1 MVNTI
6 HLVRHGHHAML
17 GHRLCGRMPGVQLD
31 DRGCRQMA
39 GCAEL
44 IGRTPAAIQSS
55 PQRRAQQSA
64 SILASH
70 FGLPVEIVP
79 AVDEID
85 YGEWT
90 SLAFAD
96 LDGDARWNRWN
107 VQRGTSRP
115 PGGESMWALQE
126 RVVRHL
132 EQLRRVEANGA
143 IVIVSHAEPIRA
155 ALLHYS
161 RIPLDNF
168 LSVDVDPASI
178 STLEVDQAG
187 IRVTQIN
194 QQVPACESR
203 SLV

>member
-70 FGLPVEIVP
+70 FGLPVEIAP

-107 VQRGTSRP
+107 AQRGTSRP
-115 PGGESMWALQE
+115 PGGESMRALQQ
-126 RVVRHL
+126 RMVRHL
-132 EQLRRVEANGA
+132 EQLRRVEANAAA
-143 IVIVSHAEPIRA
+143 IVIVSHAEPI
-155 ALLHYS
+155 
-161 RIPLDNF
+161 
-168 LSVDVDPASI
+168 
-178 STLEVDQAG
+178 
-187 IRVTQIN
+187 
-194 QQVPACESR
+194 
-203 SLV
+203 

>member
-1 MVNTI
+1 MRKRAAGPVPSSRMKLEAAMVNTI
-6 HLVRHGHHAML
+6 HLVRHGQHAML
-17 GHRLCGRMPGVQLD
+17 GHRLCGGMPGVQLE

-39 GCAEL
+39 STAAL

-64 SILASH
+64 SILAWH
-70 FGLPVEIVP
+70 FGLAVEIFP

-96 LDGDARWNRWN
+96 LEGDPRWHRWNER
-107 VQRGTSRP
+107 RGTTSP
-115 PGGESMWALQE
+115 PGGESMRALQQ

-132 EQLRRVEANGA
+132 EQLRRVESDGA
-143 IVIVSHAEPIRA
+143 IVIVSHAELIRA

-161 RIPLDNF
+161 GIPLDNF

-178 STLEVDQAG
+178 STLVADQ
-187 IRVTQIN
+187 
-194 QQVPACESR
+194 
-203 SLV
+203 

>member
-17 GHRLCGRMPGVQLD
+17 GHRLCGRTPGVQLD
-31 DRGCRQMA
+31 ERGCEQMA
-39 GCAEL
+39 CCAKL

-64 SILASH
+64 SILAWR
-70 FGLPVEIVP
+70 FGLAVEIVP

-96 LDGDARWNRWN
+96 LEADARWNSWN
-107 VQRGTSRP
+107 SGRGTSRP
-115 PGGESMWALQE
+115 PGGESMRALQQ
-126 RVVRHL
+126 RIVRHL
-132 EQLRRVEANGA
+132 EQLRRVQTDAA
-143 IVIVSHAEPIRA
+143 IVMVSHAEPIRA
-155 ALLHYS
+155 ALLHYL
-161 RIPLDNF
+161 RIPLDNC
-168 LSVDVDPASI
+168 LSIDVDPASI
-178 STLEVDQAG
+178 STLAVDQAG

-194 QQVPACESR
+194 QRVLA
-203 SLV
+203 